1 MERVHQVYFPK
12 SGFEPDSYGPLLMLE
27 HPIFHNKL
35 RIFYQDFQAI
45 ICART
50 YFVLLYQFSEYI
62 D

>member
-35 RIFYQDFQAI
+35 RIFYQDFKQL
-45 ICART
+45 
-50 YFVLLYQFSEYI
+50 YVLVLTLFYYTNFQNI
-62 D
+62 